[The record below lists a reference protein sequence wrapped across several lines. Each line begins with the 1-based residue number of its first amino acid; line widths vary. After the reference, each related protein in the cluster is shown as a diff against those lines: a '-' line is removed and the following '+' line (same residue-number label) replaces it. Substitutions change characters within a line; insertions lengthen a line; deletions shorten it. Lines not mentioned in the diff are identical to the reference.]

1 MTEYDEDGNRFSAA
15 MAASDAARREK
26 DKDAMRAVRDKQDK
40 LRGDFAAGRL
50 SMAEYAKQAREAGIT
65 AKEVGAALQER
76 AASDRRTEEKLKDAL
91 SEAERSQQSADND
104 NNNAKPPPQELTA
117 ALAAKAQGL
126 ERLKRGEVADAA
138 EAFEDAAA
146 LGATAMKALTATD
159 ADADASPAISVRSSS
174 LLNAALCHLKLED
187 WERADTACTG
197 AIALDTVGAHAARF
211 RRIRLVQLRVVV
223 VLFSL

>member
-91 SEAERSQQSADND
+91 SEAERSQQSADN

-117 ALAAKAQGL
+117 ALAQVLWQTL
-126 ERLKRGEVADAA
+126 EEAAGDVAAVHDLVVVQDA
-138 EAFEDAAA
+138 
-146 LGATAMKALTATD
+146 
-159 ADADASPAISVRSSS
+159 PR
-174 LLNAALCHLKLED
+174 
-187 WERADTACTG
+187 R
-197 AIALDTVGAHAARF
+197 GAHSAR
-211 RRIRLVQLRVVV
+211 
-223 VLFSL
+223 